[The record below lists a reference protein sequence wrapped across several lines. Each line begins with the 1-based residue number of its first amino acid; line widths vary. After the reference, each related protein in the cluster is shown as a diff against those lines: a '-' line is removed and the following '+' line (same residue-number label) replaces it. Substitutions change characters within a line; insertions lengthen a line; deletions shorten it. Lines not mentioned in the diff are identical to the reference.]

1 MNTNLSSKDILELAI
16 SKHKKQDL
24 SGAEKLYQEVLNKD
38 DKNFNANFLL
48 GTLFASTKRFE
59 LALTKL
65 EKAKAINPKHA
76 DTYNNLANVYKEQN
90 KIELA
95 KKNYNLAIKIN
106 PKHINAIDNLGII
119 FLQENDIANA
129 YSWKHHVH
137 VHVF

>member
-1 MNTNLSSKDILELAI
+1 MNTNPSSKDILELAI
-16 SKHKKQDL
+16 SKHKTQDL

-38 DKNFNANFLL
+38 DNNFNANFLL

-65 EKAKAINPKHA
+65 EKAKAIKPNYA

-95 KKNYNLAIKIN
+95 KKNYNLAIKVN
-106 PKHINAIDNLGII
+106 PKNINAIDNLGLI
-119 FLQENDIANA
+119 FYKEMN
-129 YSWKHHVH
+129 
-137 VHVF
+137 